1 MSAKK
6 KIHKLAFEFE
16 SDFKLIGI
24 ASHEN
29 DYRLSWAVNNSL
41 GIEFVKTED
50 LIITHPKHKIL
61 ISYSM
66 YNFNDEDNFITYHL
80 ISNKS
85 EKGFLLP
92 EMKNLDFVLKVSGE
106 PDTIFFKNLLQNLK
120 KVDIIITAFFIDD
133 LPDKIKNA
141 FVF

>member
-6 KIHKLAFEFE
+6 KIHKLAFDLE

-29 DYRLSWAVNNSL
+29 DYRLSWAINKSL
-41 GIEFVKTED
+41 NIDFVKSDD
-50 LIITHPKHKIL
+50 LLIYHPKHKIEAH
-61 ISYSM
+61 YSM
-66 YNFNDEDNFITYHL
+66 YTFFDEDNFISYHL

-92 EMKNLDFVLKVSGE
+92 QMTNIDFILKISE
-106 PDTIFFKNLLQNLK
+106 ETDSDQLNNLLRSLK
-120 KVDIIITAFFIDD
+120 KVDIIITAFFIED
-133 LPDKIKNA
+133 LPDKVKNTFA
-141 FVF
+141 F